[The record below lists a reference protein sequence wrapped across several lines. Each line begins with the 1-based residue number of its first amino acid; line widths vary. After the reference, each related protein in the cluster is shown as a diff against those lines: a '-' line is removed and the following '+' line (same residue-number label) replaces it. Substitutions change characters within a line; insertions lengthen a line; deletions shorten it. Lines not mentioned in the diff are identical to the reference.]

1 MNRRPVGDLPAPYRH
16 ASRDLRHRA
25 SGRFRHRARAGLRHH
40 ADRAPATALRRPQ

>member
-25 SGRFRHRARAGLRHH
+25 PAVSGT
-40 ADRAPATALRRPQ
+40 APAPASATTPTALR